1 MSDVDSLPVNKLQT
15 KPLLWSF
22 LPLQGT
28 HQLLLELWQ
37 VLLIHLQT
45 ETGESDKRL
54 FDCRWERLFPSHL
67 TFIAGLSFLFDV

>member
-28 HQLLLELWQ
+28 NQLLLELWQ

-45 ETGESDKRL
+45 ETGESDG
-54 FDCRWERLFPSHL
+54 FL
-67 TFIAGLSFLFDV
+67 TAGGSICVPVT

>member
-1 MSDVDSLPVNKLQT
+1 MNKLQT

-28 HQLLLELWQ
+28 NQLLPQLRQ

-45 ETGESDKRL
+45 ECGESDRQADRQL
-54 FDCRWERLFPSHL
+54 IYSL
-67 TFIAGLSFLFDV
+67 

>member
-28 HQLLLELWQ
+28 NQLLLELWQ

-45 ETGESDKRL
+45 DR
-54 FDCRWERLFPSHL
+54 
-67 TFIAGLSFLFDV
+67 